1 MADLVSLQ
9 EKIDL
14 RKLGHVFDKQ
24 VPAEKALLLVDMSEM
39 MVSKLSVEHVS
50 VTAFAS
56 ESTNS
61 ALLSIIIVVL
71 VFILVVFRIAIV
83 NDLLVVH

>member
-1 MADLVSLQ
+1 
-9 EKIDL
+9 
-14 RKLGHVFDKQ
+14 
-24 VPAEKALLLVDMSEM
+24 MSEV
-39 MVSKLSVEHVS
+39 MVSKLGVEHVS
-50 VTAFAS
+50 VATFAS

-61 ALLSIIIVVL
+61 TLLSIIIVVL

>member
-1 MADLVSLQ
+1 MVSLQ

-14 RKLGHVFDKQ
+14 WKLRHVLDKQ
-24 VPAEKALLLVDMSEM
+24 VPAEKALLLVDMSEV

-50 VTAFAS
+50 VATFAS

-61 ALLSIIIVVL
+61 TLLSIIIVVL
-71 VFILVVFRIAIV
+71 VFILVIFGIAIV
-83 NDLLVVH
+83 NNLLMVH

>member
-1 MADLVSLQ
+1 
-9 EKIDL
+9 
-14 RKLGHVFDKQ
+14 
-24 VPAEKALLLVDMSEM
+24 MSEV

-61 ALLSIIIVVL
+61 TLLSIIIVVL